1 MTKSYFVSCT
11 ARAEMSVRVS
21 VSAVGNVD
29 VPVADYN
36 IITPNRGL
44 VIVWPGS

>member
-1 MTKSYFVSCT
+1 MTESYFASCT

-21 VSAVGNVD
+21 VSAVDNMD

-36 IITPNRGL
+36 IITPHSYCLAG
-44 VIVWPGS
+44 